1 MSYSLQVIRVMTTTP
16 PLLHRFGGKR
26 AFLSAV
32 WYSGIGLAGGFS
44 QYRRLD
50 WLRVS
55 RLVFVCKGNICRS
68 AFAAEKAR
76 VLGWHAVS
84 AGLSAD
90 PGKVADN
97 CAQRAA
103 SRRQVNLTKHRSQS
117 IRGLG
122 PQAGDLLIAFE
133 PPQARALS
141 AQTSGMRG
149 VQVTLL
155 GLWHE
160 QPWWP
165 YLHDPYGQSDAY
177 FDRCFDRI
185 EQSLEGLLSR
195 WNSALSL
202 LAERTPDG

>member
-1 MSYSLQVIRVMTTTP
+1 MTCTP
-16 PLLHRFGGKR
+16 PFLHRFGGKK
-26 AFLSAV
+26 AFLSTV

-44 QYRRLD
+44 QYHRLD
-50 WLRVS
+50 WPGVS

-76 VLGWHAVS
+76 VLGRHAVS

-90 PGKVADN
+90 PGKAADN

-103 SRRQVNLTKHRSQS
+103 SRRQVNLTRHRSQS
-117 IRGLG
+117 IQGLG
-122 PQAGDLLIAFE
+122 PQAGDLLITFE
-133 PPQARALS
+133 PAQAQALS
-141 AQTSGMRG
+141 AQTYGQRG

-165 YLHDPYGQSDAY
+165 YLHDPYGQSDDY
-177 FDRCFDRI
+177 FDQCFDRI
-185 EQSLEGLLSR
+185 ERSLEGLLSR
-195 WNSALSL
+195 WDAALSL
-202 LAERTPDG
+202 ATRRTPDE